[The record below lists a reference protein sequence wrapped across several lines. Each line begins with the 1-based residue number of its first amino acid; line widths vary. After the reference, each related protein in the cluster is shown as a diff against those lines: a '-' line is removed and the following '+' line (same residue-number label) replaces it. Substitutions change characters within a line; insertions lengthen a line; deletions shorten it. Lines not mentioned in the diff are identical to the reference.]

1 MVRCKHIA
9 RMQLALSEKS
19 AKYIV
24 TRFDAHRMG
33 TVNAYPLSQPPE
45 RRPGVV
51 QLGRFSFER
60 PVVLAPMSG
69 VTDLPFRRIANGF
82 GADLVVTEM
91 VASESFKKGDE
102 EMALRSAGEGIA
114 PHMVQLAGREAQW
127 MGEAARMAE
136 ANGADIIDIN
146 MGCPARRVTTGWSGA
161 ALMRD
166 LDHALT
172 LVEATVAAVTLPVT
186 LKMRLGWDRGSINA
200 PDLARRAEAAGVQM
214 ITVHGRTRDQF
225 YEGHADWAAIRAV
238 KDVISVPLVANGDV
252 ASFADA
258 DEILAQSGADG
269 VMIGRGACGRPW
281 LPAAVSRYFASGET
295 WAGPEGDDLVALVQ
309 RHHVGL
315 VEHYGPVKGVLAAR
329 KHLGWY
335 LDAIAARAGTE
346 LDLIAAASLAAAR
359 RRLLSSA
366 DPVEV
371 AGLIAETI
379 GLALEL
385 HAAGHSATTT
395 TERAA

>member
-1 MVRCKHIA
+1 
-9 RMQLALSEKS
+9 
-19 AKYIV
+19 
-24 TRFDAHRMG
+24 MG
-33 TVNAYPLSQPPE
+33 TVNAYPLSPQPE
-45 RRPGVV
+45 RRRGVV
-51 QLGRFSFER
+51 QLGSFCFER

-91 VASESFKKGDE
+91 VASESFRHGDE
-102 EMALRSAGEGIA
+102 EMALRSAGEGLV
-114 PHMVQLAGREAQW
+114 PHMVQLAGREARW

-166 LDHALT
+166 LDHAMT
-172 LVEATVAAVTLPVT
+172 LIEATVAAVKLPVT

-200 PDLARRAEAAGVQM
+200 PELARRAEDAGVRM

-238 KDVISVPLVANGDV
+238 KDQISVPLVANGDV

-258 DEILAQSGADG
+258 EQILDQSGADG

-281 LPAAVSRYFASGET
+281 LPAAVSRYFATGET
-295 WAGPEGDDLVALVQ
+295 WSGPEGAELIALVQ
-309 RHHVGL
+309 RHHADL
-315 VEHYGPVKGVLAAR
+315 IEHYGPVKGVLAAR

-335 LDAIAARAGTE
+335 LDAIAARAGGD
-346 LDLIAAASLAAAR
+346 LDPIAATTLSAAR

-366 DPVEV
+366 DAAEIS
-371 AGLIAETI
+371 GLIAETI
-379 GLALEL
+379 GLAVDLY
-385 HAAGHSATTT
+385 ATARPAMTTT